1 MTWKNWCRDV
11 NHRPSHA
18 LQVARAIE
26 AEIDLASIP
35 GDVCVFFAVLQSWF
49 DLHMK
54 AFLPCFWISFWLFSC
69 KHVVIVVVV
78 AGKRE
83 VCMVAVEEHLRKV
96 KEAEERRKAEESDDE
111 IVFSDEE
118 D

>member
-1 MTWKNWCRDV
+1 MF
-11 NHRPSHA
+11 HA
-18 LQVARAIE
+18 
-26 AEIDLASIP
+26 
-35 GDVCVFFAVLQSWF
+35 
-49 DLHMK
+49 
-54 AFLPCFWISFWLFSC
+54 
-69 KHVVIVVVV
+69 VVV

-96 KEAEERRKAEESDDE
+96 REAEERRKAEESDDE